1 MLVNH
6 KLFLSKLFAVLI
18 GGAAESNR
26 HTSNSLLIFIWKRS
40 RWVGVKYFSC
50 WNHEI

>member
-1 MLVNH
+1 MSLYKQFNLMLVNH

-26 HTSNSLLIFIWKRS
+26 HTSNSLLIFLYGSARA
-40 RWVGVKYFSC
+40 GLG
-50 WNHEI
+50 

>member
-6 KLFLSKLFAVLI
+6 KQFLSKLFAVLI

-26 HTSNSLLIFIWKRS
+26 HRSNSLLIFYMEALALGW
-40 RWVGVKYFSC
+40 G
-50 WNHEI
+50 EILFMLES